1 MAVSNNRGRRRPFT
15 STLAVTFK
23 KAQVTE
29 DTEQAKFEHRA
40 NLMILMDKYMDDVA
54 SGKAEGIKSARE
66 FIEVV
71 KADLLLMGEATD
83 RTETANSVDEMRVQQ
98 ISTMLDEDSPEVA
111 SLMAELYENMN
122 IANDRFGGVFKRP
135 EDHVGEDIELDDDIV
150 AQNLEGK

>member
-1 MAVSNNRGRRRPFT
+1 MAVNNNRSRRRPFT

-23 KAQVTE
+23 RAKVTE
-29 DTEQAKFEHRA
+29 DTEQAKLEHRG
-40 NLMILMDKYMDDVA
+40 NLRILMDKYMEDVA

-66 FIEVV
+66 FIDVV

-98 ISTMLDEDSPEVA
+98 INTMLDEDSPEVA
-111 SLMAELYENMN
+111 ALINELYESMN

-135 EDHVGEDIELDDDIV
+135 EDHVEGNISSEDNISEEDTED
-150 AQNLEGK
+150 K

>member
-1 MAVSNNRGRRRPFT
+1 MSVSNKGRRRPFI

-29 DTEQAKFEHRA
+29 DTEQAKLEHRG
-40 NLMILMDKYMDDVA
+40 NLKILMDKYMDDVA

-98 ISTMLDEDSPEVA
+98 INTMLDENSPEVM
-111 SLMAELYENMN
+111 SLISDLYESMN

-135 EDHVGEDIELDDDIV
+135 EDHVGEDIELDEDIV